1 MTLRLKLLLVA
12 SLAAFAACHAV
23 AIYKVEA
30 SSVRP
35 SSEIVS
41 LLRD

>member
-1 MTLRLKLLLVA
+1 MTLRLKLLLA
-12 SLAAFAACHAV
+12 IALTAFAACHVV

-35 SSEIVS
+35 SVEIVS